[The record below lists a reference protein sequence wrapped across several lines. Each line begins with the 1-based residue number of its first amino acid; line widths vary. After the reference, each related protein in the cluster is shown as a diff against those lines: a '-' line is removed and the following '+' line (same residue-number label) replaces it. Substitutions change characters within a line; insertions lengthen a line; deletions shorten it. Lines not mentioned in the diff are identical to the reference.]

1 MRISRREKNLA
12 WLLVT
17 GLAAGLLVLVLE
29 ATGALQRAEWM
40 TYDAR
45 MALLRDAQP
54 APEEI
59 AVILVDDDSL
69 EEMEDQVGRFPWPRW
84 VYADLIEFLSRGNPR
99 AVVMDILF
107 AERQE
112 LVDDDAQGLGEDDQY
127 LVDWT
132 ERAGHVHHA
141 FWTWRN
147 VPGEEGAALV
157 HQPLPE
163 DFTERHGLGP
173 AGDYPDPGYNAAV
186 LPFEGLGEAAA
197 GVGNIALS
205 ADADGVQRRLH
216 PVSPYQLGLSSSIAH
231 QELFSS
237 LGLSPFL
244 AEENAGEENADP
256 PGFRDGL
263 LKTGSRNI
271 PVDEDGRT
279 PLNFYGDME
288 AYSFS
293 GILEN
298 LSALRAG
305 ALDEMWLRPD
315 EFEDRIVYVGASAVG
330 LGDIKHTPVDANM
343 PGVKVHATLA
353 GNYLEDDFLT
363 AAPAWLTPLL
373 VMVFALLTAA
383 GMAFNRPGPRLAP
396 GALLLVGWGGLS
408 LWLFGQNWVVDMVAP
423 AGAVLASG
431 LAGLAYVSATEGRD
445 KRRVR
450 RMLSQYVSPAVLAEV
465 VDRHEDHLRAEVGT
479 AERMTLLFTDIR
491 GFTGISESYPP
502 EQVVGLLNRY
512 FSELTE
518 VIFDHQG
525 TLDKFIGDAVMA
537 FWGAPIRIPDHA
549 DRAVLAA
556 VAIHRRLEAFNRQIV
571 AEGQPELRTGL
582 GIHTGEVVLGNIGS
596 EKKLD
601 YTVIG
606 DNVNLGSRIEG
617 LTSKYGCPVL
627 VSEATRDALQAEI
640 PCALVDRV
648 RVKGKR
654 EAIGI
659 YRPLAVPGDG
669 KDAHAR
675 ARAIREA
682 TEVAWEAYCR
692 ADWSRAMDA
701 WRQLPEDDPVRVD
714 FLARCEA
721 LKESG
726 VPEDWDG
733 IRNLDSK

>member
-1 MRISRREKNLA
+1 MRVSRPQKHLA
-12 WLLVT
+12 WLLGV
-17 GLAAGLLVLVLE
+17 GLAAGMFVLALE
-29 ATGALQRAEWM
+29 VSGALQRAEWM
-40 TYDAR
+40 SYDAR
-45 MALLRDAQP
+45 MAVLRDTAA

-84 VYADLIEFLSRGNPR
+84 VYADLIQFLSRGDPR
-99 AVVMDILF
+99 AVVFDILF

-112 LVDDDAQGLGEDDQY
+112 LVDGEDQTLGEDDQY

-132 ERAGHVHHA
+132 GRAGDVHHA

-147 VPGEEGAALV
+147 IPGEEGAHLV
-157 HQPLPE
+157 HQPLPRA
-163 DFTERHGLGP
+163 FAERHGLGP
-173 AGDYPDPGYNAAV
+173 AGGYPDPGYNAAV
-186 LPFEGLGEAAA
+186 LPFAGLDEAAA
-197 GVGNIALS
+197 GVGNIAMS

-216 PVSPYQLGLSSSIAH
+216 PVTPYQLGLSSSIAR
-231 QELFSS
+231 QELFPS
-237 LGLSPFL
+237 LALSPFL
-244 AEENAGEENADP
+244 AGGDGGP
-256 PGFRDGL
+256 PEFDDGRL
-263 LKTGSRNI
+263 ETGSRSI
-271 PVDEDGRT
+271 PVDGEGRAR
-279 PLNFYGDME
+279 LNFYGEME

-293 GILEN
+293 GVLEN
-298 LSALRAG
+298 MAALRAG
-305 ALDEMWLRPD
+305 AIDDMWLRPD
-315 EFEDRIVYVGASAVG
+315 EFEDRIVFVGASAVG
-330 LGDIKHTPVDANM
+330 LGDIKHTPVDADM
-343 PGVKVHATLA
+343 PGVQVHAALA
-353 GNYLEDDFLT
+353 GNYLEDDFLI

-373 VMVFALLTAA
+373 VMVFAFLTAA
-383 GMAFNRPGPRLAP
+383 GMALNRAGLRLLPG
-396 GALLLVGWGGLS
+396 GTLLVGWAGLS
-408 LWLFGQNWVVDMVAP
+408 LWLFAHNWVVDLVAP
-423 AGAVLASG
+423 AGAVLVSG
-431 LAGLAYVSATEGRD
+431 LAGLAWVSATEGRD

-537 FWGAPIRIPDHA
+537 FWGAPIRVSDHA

-556 VAIHRRLEAFNRQIV
+556 VAIHRRLEDFNRRIV
-571 AEGQPELRTGL
+571 AEGHPELRTGL
-582 GIHTGEVVLGNIGS
+582 GLHTGDVVLGNIGS

-617 LTSKYGCPVL
+617 LTSKYACPVL
-627 VSEATRDALQAEI
+627 LSEATRDALGAGI

-669 KDAHAR
+669 EAAHAR
-675 ARAIREA
+675 AREIREL
-682 TEVAWEAYCR
+682 TELAWDAYRR
-692 ADWSRAMDA
+692 ADWSRAVDA
-701 WRQLPEDDPVRVD
+701 WRQLPEDDPVRAD
-714 FLARCEA
+714 FLARCEE
-721 LKESG
+721 LSRTG